1 MVTFANIYGFL
12 GELYRAACFLC
23 LIVQLDAMSG
33 ILDLAVY
40 GYAGLFLTSFLAS
53 TVLPLGSEALLL
65 LLIKEG
71 FDPMYVV
78 MVASVGNYCGACTTY
93 YIGLVGRRDLIE
105 KHLSISQQRLYNAEK
120 WFTKYG
126 AYSLL
131 FTWVPI
137 IGDAITAMG
146 GIMKLDFKVF
156 SVYVFLGKFLR
167 YAVVAYLAWGLY

>member
-1 MVTFANIYGFL
+1 MNGV
-12 GELYRAACFLC
+12 
-23 LIVQLDAMSG
+23 
-33 ILDLAVY
+33 LDLAVY
-40 GYAGLFLTSFLAS
+40 GYAGLFLASFLAS

-65 LLIKEG
+65 LLINEG
-71 FDPMYVV
+71 FDPISLVV
-78 MVASVGNYCGACTTY
+78 VASVGNYCGACTTY

-105 KHLSISQQRLYNAEK
+105 KYLSIPQQRLDDAEK

-131 FTWVPI
+131 FTWIPI

-156 SVYVFLGKFLR
+156 SVFVFLGKFLR
-167 YAVVAYLAWGLY
+167 YALVAYMVLGLY

>member
-1 MVTFANIYGFL
+1 
-12 GELYRAACFLC
+12 
-23 LIVQLDAMSG
+23 MSG
-33 ILDLAVY
+33 VLDLAVY

-65 LLIKEG
+65 LLITEG
-71 FDPMYVV
+71 FDPVSVV
-78 MVASVGNYCGACTTY
+78 LVASVGNYCGACTTY

-105 KHLSISQQRLYNAEK
+105 KYLSIPQQRLNNAEK

-131 FTWVPI
+131 FTWIPI

-146 GIMKLDFKVF
+146 GIMRLDFRTF
-156 SVYVFLGKFLR
+156 SVFVFLGKFLR
-167 YAVVAYLAWGLY
+167 YALVAYMVLGLY